1 MEKLSLE
8 ICKIPENSRW
18 EFSNGLTGIP
28 DALQPTNG
36 R

>member
-8 ICKIPENSRW
+8 IYKIPENSRW
-18 EFSNGLTGIP
+18 EFSNGIP